1 MNYHLMKYTY
11 ISSNDELS
19 AYLNKFE
26 DRKDYIIALDIEAEL
41 NRHAYGET
49 LCLIQI
55 FDGAD
60 KYIIDP
66 LKISSKNLAG
76 LFSSTRILKVIYDV
90 SSDASLM
97 KNAYDIDIK
106 SILDLR
112 PAIDL
117 LEYEKKDLHSV
128 INAELGVEL
137 LNKSKFQKRNWMKRP
152 VEKEAISYALNDV
165 IHLLRLKEKIF
176 KRLQEKKL
184 LDVFFLKNMLI
195 NTKDYTRNPDDKYR
209 NIKGY
214 HRLSAGQKETFVK
227 VYDVR
232 DKYAKS
238 CNMPPHNIISNPG
251 MIKIAQHDL
260 QPSELRF
267 PRRLSAVFVDSI
279 LRDLIKAVT

>member
-1 MNYHLMKYTY
+1 MKYTY
-11 ISSNDELS
+11 ISRNDELS
-19 AYLNKFE
+19 AYLKTFE

-41 NRHAYGET
+41 NRHAYGEK

-66 LKISSKNLAG
+66 LKISGKNLAA
-76 LFSSTRILKVIYDV
+76 LFSSTRILKVMYDV

-112 PAIDL
+112 PAVDL

-128 INAELGVEL
+128 INTELGIEL
-137 LNKSKFQKRNWMKRP
+137 LNKSKFQKRNWLKRP
-152 VEKEAISYALNDV
+152 IEKEAISYALNDV
-165 IHLLRLKEKIF
+165 IHLLRLKDKIF

-184 LDVFFLKNMLI
+184 LDLFFLKNMLI

-209 NIKGY
+209 KIKGY
-214 HRLSAGQKETFVK
+214 HRLSAGQKDTFAK
-227 VYDVR
+227 VYDIR
-232 DKYAKS
+232 DEYAKS
-238 CNMPPHNIISNPG
+238 CKMPPHNIISNPG
-251 MIKIAQHDL
+251 MIKIAQHEL
-260 QPSELRF
+260 QPKELRF
-267 PRRLSAVFVDSI
+267 PRRLSDTFVDNI
-279 LRDLIKAVT
+279 LRDLKKAVT